1 MDAVREQCLS
11 DEGTPS
17 PQGWSQISHKM
28 RRAAALRRSIMAVA
42 VLVPVSALLLW
53 SPWRQGSL
61 PEVLEPAPIAVND
74 ISYEFIEPA
83 VVPEATP
90 LTPRPIPVFR
100 PKPASVVKLEAV
112 DLPVTQ
118 EVPPAL
124 SDTVSVKESSPSS
137 GRRDAEE
144 SSGVTFDPFES
155 LSARQPGLRPRLSVG
170 VKAGTGTARRDASV
184 RLQSAPY
191 MAALAYMNAYP
202 IARDPMATS
211 GVKANTSN
219 TVGLSSEA
227 KQFIP
232 EFSTDLYHH
241 DLPVSLG
248 VTFRMDLNSRVG
260 VESGI
265 DYTYL
270 HSSVESLG
278 GKLDQRLHFIGIP
291 LRLDARLLSRGRLDL
306 YAGIGVKAEKCVAA
320 SFGTVRCEERRLQWS
335 AGAFAGVQ
343 YGLWNRTHLFF
354 QPELSYYVT
363 GTDLLTYRTEHPL
376 TFTLQAGLRF
386 DL

>member
-28 RRAAALRRSIMAVA
+28 RRGAALRRSIMAVA

-74 ISYEFIEPA
+74 ISYEFIKPA

-155 LSARQPGLRPRLSVG
+155 LSARHPGQWPRLSVG
-170 VKAGTGTARRDASV
+170 VKAGAGTARS
-184 RLQSAPY
+184 
-191 MAALAYMNAYP
+191 
-202 IARDPMATS
+202 
-211 GVKANTSN
+211 
-219 TVGLSSEA
+219 
-227 KQFIP
+227 
-232 EFSTDLYHH
+232 H
-241 DLPVSLG
+241 
-248 VTFRMDLNSRVG
+248 
-260 VESGI
+260 
-265 DYTYL
+265 
-270 HSSVESLG
+270 
-278 GKLDQRLHFIGIP
+278 
-291 LRLDARLLSRGRLDL
+291 
-306 YAGIGVKAEKCVAA
+306 
-320 SFGTVRCEERRLQWS
+320 
-335 AGAFAGVQ
+335 
-343 YGLWNRTHLFF
+343 
-354 QPELSYYVT
+354 
-363 GTDLLTYRTEHPL
+363 
-376 TFTLQAGLRF
+376 
-386 DL
+386 